1 MSRYN
6 SGNIGHFSLLYLY
19 LFFFYFFY
27 FVIHFVIYFV
37 IHFVIHF
44 SEASH
49 IEYINLAWK
58 YPRNTGRVTASNAA
72 TPVRIARLP
81 RDPPEVISLL
91 NAPANTITN
100 ITKLITA
107 KM

>member
-6 SGNIGHFSLLYLY
+6 SGNICHFSNSLLFLYLY
-19 LFFFYFFY
+19 DYHVSF
-27 FVIHFVIYFV
+27 IY
-37 IHFVIHF
+37 F

-49 IEYINLAWK
+49 TEYINLAWK
-58 YPRNTGRVTASNAA
+58 YPRNTGRHTASNAA
-72 TPVRIARLP
+72 TPVSIARLD